1 MVRGRKKQAAGS
13 SNDDID
19 NFLSMMA
26 AERGAAGNTIA
37 SYRRDLEDLA
47 SFLTVSLRRASSDE
61 ISCYMRAW
69 GKNHASRSM
78 ARKLSCFRQ
87 FFRFLMSEGLRA
99 DDPTSTIDAPRQ
111 GASLP
116 KIMSEAQVEKLL
128 SGVKT
133 DDANTNENLRLNALL
148 ELIYATGL
156 RVSELVG
163 LKLSALDRNRRF
175 ITVKGKGGK
184 ERLVPLGAA
193 AAEKLDTYLVVRK
206 NFLPKTVK
214 ASDYLFPSGAAEG
227 HLTRQRFGQLLKAR
241 AREAGL
247 DAGKISPHVLRHAFA
262 THLLE
267 HGADLRA
274 VQKMLGHSDIAT
286 TQIYTHVLNERLV
299 RTVKDN
305 HPLAVGSKKNK

>member
-1 MVRGRKKQAAGS
+1 
-13 SNDDID
+13 
-19 NFLSMMA
+19 
-26 AERGAAGNTIA
+26 
-37 SYRRDLEDLA
+37 
-47 SFLTVSLRRASSDE
+47 
-61 ISCYMRAW
+61 
-69 GKNHASRSM
+69 
-78 ARKLSCFRQ
+78 
-87 FFRFLMSEGLRA
+87 MSEGLCA